1 MQENSGLYFTQQ
13 KLSLNRSNEALFC
26 AVAFSLPIS
35 CAACDYLERG
45 PFFILTL
52 LLKLQ
57 LQKLCSYSL
66 SKKCQF
72 GATNL
77 PFKFGLTSFITVPSR
92 DGDT

>member
-13 KLSLNRSNEALFC
+13 KLSLDRSNEALFC

-57 LQKLCSYSL
+57 SQKLCSYSL
-66 SKKCQF
+66 SKNVSIWCNKPAIQIWSNLFQKC
-72 GATNL
+72 A
-77 PFKFGLTSFITVPSR
+77 I
-92 DGDT
+92 